1 MWISQTDR
9 RTDKHLKLTVRNLTK
24 ERKQERKKEA
34 KNLWEVYGAGAPT
47 RLHLVRQRDITRPH
61 IEPKPLAANEAAE
74 RVARVHAHAHIHVH
88 AVRPIEALD
97 LPHHPQTH
105 LHAAARV
112 PRLPIQ
118 TPVEI

>member
-1 MWISQTDR
+1 
-9 RTDKHLKLTVRNLTK
+9 
-24 ERKQERKKEA
+24 
-34 KNLWEVYGAGAPT
+34 VYGAGAPT

-61 IEPKPLAANEAAE
+61 IEPKPLAAYEAAE

-97 LPHHPQTH
+97 LAHHPQAH

-112 PRLPIQ
+112 PHLPIQ
-118 TPVEI
+118 TPVELQSKQTFKNMTNRESRKAKEI